1 MVLFRQQEDDL
12 VENNVFRFEN
22 TKQKIAEGF
31 LLCIKFL
38 PLSQFIECEWKI
50 TEKNVWCFLLPN
62 DIPALH

>member
-31 LLCIKFL
+31 LLCIKVL
-38 PLSQFIECEWKI
+38 PLSQFIECE
-50 TEKNVWCFLLPN
+50 
-62 DIPALH
+62 